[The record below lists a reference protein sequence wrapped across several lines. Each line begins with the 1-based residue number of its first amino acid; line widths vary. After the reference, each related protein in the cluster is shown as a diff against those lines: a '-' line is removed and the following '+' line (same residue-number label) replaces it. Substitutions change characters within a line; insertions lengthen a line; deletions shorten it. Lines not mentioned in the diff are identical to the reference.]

1 MLPDFADGFRKLGHE
16 VTTAISTRH
25 PRYEHFK
32 YDIDLN
38 SDVLGRPGTRWL
50 NRSARAMRILKLI
63 AQHDL
68 FVFIWAGASLRWGT
82 EVPLLKKLGK
92 RIVWIFCGSD
102 VRHPMAYEQ
111 EFSSMV
117 LSDDQFERVGK
128 DPLDQWLQGV
138 RLAERYSDLIIS
150 QPNQSGL
157 AVRPYDHFF
166 LPLKLSQY
174 KHQSPGR
181 EVPVVVHAPS
191 VKSIKGTKY
200 ILQAIERLRAE
211 GLRFEFQLLHGV
223 SNQEVLSSLE
233 NADVVIEQVNWP
245 LHGKLGLEAM
255 ASECALASCNQ
266 EDYEPIPPNRP
277 IWHVDPRNV
286 NAQLKRLIIDREL
299 RVRLAHEGR
308 AYVKRYHD
316 HVQVVQRILN
326 ALSLGEARKYDHYP
340 TFYAERFRLPEGV
353 TIPDNLKRMTAQV
366 VQRWGLSESS
376 DPNDLIRRG
385 LMSSDGLNPSQ
396 SIPRWKPSSRED
408 EVASG
413 KKDS

>member
-1 MLPDFADGFRKLGHE
+1 MLPDFADGFRELGHE
-16 VTTAISTRH
+16 VTTAISIPH

-32 YDIDLN
+32 YDIDLK
-38 SDVLGRPGTRWL
+38 SDVFARPSTRWL
-50 NRSARAMRILKLI
+50 NRSARAMQILKLI

-68 FVFIWAGASLRWGT
+68 FVFMWAGASLRWGT

-102 VRHPMAYEQ
+102 ARHPLAYQQ
-111 EFSSMV
+111 EFSSIV
-117 LSDDQFERVGK
+117 LSDYHNERLSK
-128 DPLDQWLQGV
+128 DPLDPWLHAV

-150 QPNQSGL
+150 QPNLSGL

-191 VKSIKGTKY
+191 VKSIKGTKF

-211 GLRFEFQLLHGV
+211 GVPFEFQLLHGV
-223 SNQEVLSSLE
+223 SNQEVLSALE
-233 NADVVIEQVNWP
+233 NADVVIDQLHGP
-245 LHGKLGLEAM
+245 LHGKLGVEAM
-255 ASECALASCNQ
+255 ASECALATCNR

-286 NAQLKRLIIDREL
+286 YTQLKRLIIDREL
-299 RVRLAHEGR
+299 RVRLALEGR
-308 AYVKRYHD
+308 AYVERYHD
-316 HVQVVQRILN
+316 HVQVVQSILN
-326 ALSLGEARKYDHYP
+326 ALTLSEARKYDHYP
-340 TFYAERFRLPEGV
+340 TFFAERFRLPEGV
-353 TIPDNLKRMTAQV
+353 TIPDNLKRITAQV

-385 LMSSDGLNPSQ
+385 LMSADGLNPLQ
-396 SIPRWKPSSRED
+396 PIPRWNPSSR
-408 EVASG
+408 
-413 KKDS
+413 KD